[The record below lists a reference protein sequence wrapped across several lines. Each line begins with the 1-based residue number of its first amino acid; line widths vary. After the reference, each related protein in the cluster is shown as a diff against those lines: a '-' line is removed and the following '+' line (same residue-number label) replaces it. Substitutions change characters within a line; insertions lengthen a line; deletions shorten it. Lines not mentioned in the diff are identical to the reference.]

1 MTEVILC
8 IIRQGDVVTYAGETK
23 MKKETN
29 WFDLT
34 LLIDERGVP
43 VLKKNI
49 VSKIDELFIFSEDF
63 VTLTNRCVSTEQR

>member
-1 MTEVILC
+1 MTEIWRS
-8 IIRQGDVVTYAGETK
+8 IIRQGDIVTYVEETK

-29 WFDLT
+29 WIWQIVI

-49 VSKIDELFIFSEDF
+49 VSKIDELFISSED
-63 VTLTNRCVSTEQR
+63 CVVAYQ

>member
-29 WFDLT
+29 WVWQIVI

-49 VSKIDELFIFSEDF
+49 VSKIDELFISSED
-63 VTLTNRCVSTEQR
+63 CVVAYQ

>member
-1 MTEVILC
+1 
-8 IIRQGDVVTYAGETK
+8 

-43 VLKKNI
+43 VSKKNI
-49 VSKIDELFIFSEDF
+49 VSKIDELFIFGEDF